1 MFFSILSYNPEKYFH
16 ILYFMT
22 TTTPHILILSG
33 PSGVGKTTVW
43 EALHTKYA
51 DQLEKIVTTTTR
63 TKREGETEGK
73 HYYFLSREEFQSRI
87 DSDDMIE
94 YALVHGNYYGS
105 TFGELERIIELG
117 KYPLYIVDPQGMV
130 HLKPLLQHRGY
141 TVQTFF
147 LLPPSVEELRNRL
160 SGRGTEKSDHLE
172 LRLANALVEMEEQ
185 DFYDHKIINTT
196 LEETLETLA
205 EVIFSK

>member
-1 MFFSILSYNPEKYFH
+1 
-16 ILYFMT
+16 
-22 TTTPHILILSG
+22 
-33 PSGVGKTTVW
+33 
-43 EALHTKYA
+43 
-51 DQLEKIVTTTTR
+51 
-63 TKREGETEGK
+63 
-73 HYYFLSREEFQSRI
+73 
-87 DSDDMIE
+87 MIE

-105 TFGELERIIELG
+105 TYGELTRIIELG

-130 HLKPLLQHRGY
+130 HLKPLLQHRNY

-147 LLPPSVEELRNRL
+147 LLPPSIEELRSRL
-160 SGRGTEKSDHLE
+160 SGRGTEQTSHLE

-205 EVIFSK
+205 TIIFSK

>member
-1 MFFSILSYNPEKYFH
+1 M
-16 ILYFMT
+16 
-22 TTTPHILILSG
+22 
-33 PSGVGKTTVW
+33 GKTTVW
-43 EALHTKYA
+43 EALHTKHI
-51 DQLEKIVTTTTR
+51 DHLKKIVTTTTR
-63 TKREGETEGK
+63 IRREGEIEGK
-73 HYYFLSREEFQSRI
+73 HYYFLSRAEFQSRI
-87 DSDDMIE
+87 DSGDMIE

-105 TFGELERIIELG
+105 TFGELERIVEQG

-130 HLKPLLQHRGY
+130 HLKPLLEHRGY

-147 LLPPSVEELRNRL
+147 LLPPSVEELRIRL

-196 LEETLETLA
+196 LEETVESLA
-205 EVIFSK
+205 NVIFSK